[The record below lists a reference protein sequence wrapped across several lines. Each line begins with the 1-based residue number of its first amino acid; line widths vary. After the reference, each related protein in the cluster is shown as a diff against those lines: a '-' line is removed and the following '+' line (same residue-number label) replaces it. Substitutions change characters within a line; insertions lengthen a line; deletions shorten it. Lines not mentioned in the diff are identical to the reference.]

1 MMLELQ
7 RLRRHERRLT
17 WEDLLRERAEVVYRT
32 ACEWSWLHHE
42 AETRALWAAASPR

>member
-1 MMLELQ
+1 MTFELR
-7 RLRRHERRLT
+7 RLRRHDRRLT

-42 AETRALWAAASPR
+42 DATLALWRAQA